1 MLKEILNVVIP
12 VIFVCA
18 VFSLFLVL
26 RLYIY
31 NEFVLDD
38 KIVMLE
44 KENKQIEKYY
54 KKLLKENIEL
64 HNKIVDLYLKLEKTE
79 KELKEV
85 CK

>member
-1 MLKEILNVVIP
+1 MLKEILNVVIT
-12 VIFVCA
+12 VIFVC
-18 VFSLFLVL
+18 VVVSLFLVL
-26 RLYIY
+26 WLYIY
-31 NEFVLDD
+31 NEFVYDD

-44 KENKQIEKYY
+44 KENKQIEEYY